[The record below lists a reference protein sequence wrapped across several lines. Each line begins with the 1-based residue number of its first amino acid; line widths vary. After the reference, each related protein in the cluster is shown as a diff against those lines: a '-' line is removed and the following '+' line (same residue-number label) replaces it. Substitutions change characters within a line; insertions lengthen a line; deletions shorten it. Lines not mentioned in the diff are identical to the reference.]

1 MISATLLALPLLA
14 PLQQSPLPYRLT
26 LESRLFDSSG
36 IAVNAVDLGLTVRI
50 YKNPNGG
57 QPVFEE
63 VLAADVSD
71 GFFAV
76 PFGANPTTG
85 VLDADLFR
93 DNPELFLGLTVDGDV
108 ELSPRLPLLPIHSA
122 LRADTARTADS
133 VTGPVDATEIS
144 VGGAVVVDSSGT
156 WVGDPTGLVGPAG
169 PEGPQGPIG
178 PIGPEGPAGNDGATG
193 PEGPQ
198 GPIGLTGPEG
208 PAGPQGLQGP
218 TGPAGSDGAVGPE
231 GPQGPIGPI
240 GPEGPAGNDGATG
253 PEGPAGPAGNDG
265 APGPIGPVGPEG
277 PQGPAG
283 PEGPEGPEGPQGPAG
298 SGAFTE
304 IGGERVQYTSTTDSS
319 TLELLPGVDNGNTSG
334 AAALLAYTTDGADGM
349 TLTTLSG
356 FPSGDAGLS
365 IAGRASG
372 SDTPARFTVLRDS
385 LAVGLG
391 TSSPQ
396 SALHVA
402 DDSSVQLRLEADQ
415 DNNGENDQ
423 PTMLFSQDG
432 GAIRTSIGYH
442 DAANDF
448 ELRRLA
454 SDDSVEA
461 FIRLQSDGRVQVD
474 SIEVVGGADL
484 AEPFETVEAELEPGT
499 VVVIDSERVGRL
511 RESDAP
517 YDFRVAGVV
526 SGARGVEPGLTLS
539 QHGVL
544 EGEAQVALV
553 GRVYVKASAEN
564 GAIRAGDLLT
574 TSSTPGHA
582 MRSTD
587 RERAPGAVIGKAM
600 GTLDEGTG
608 YVLVLINLQ

>member
-26 LESRLFDSSG
+26 LESRLFDSNG

-156 WVGDPTGLVGPAG
+156 WVGDPTGLVGPTG

-178 PIGPEGPAGNDGATG
+178 PVGPEGPAGNDGATG

-208 PAGPQGLQGP
+208 PAGPQGAQGP
-218 TGPAGSDGAVGPE
+218 AGPAGS
-231 GPQGPIGPI
+231 
-240 GPEGPAGNDGATG
+240 DGATG

-304 IGGERVQYTSTTDSS
+304 IAGERVQYTSTTDSS

-356 FPSGDAGLS
+356 FPSGNAGLS

-484 AEPFETVEAELEPGT
+484 AEPFETVEDELEPGT

-511 RESDAP
+511 RESNAP